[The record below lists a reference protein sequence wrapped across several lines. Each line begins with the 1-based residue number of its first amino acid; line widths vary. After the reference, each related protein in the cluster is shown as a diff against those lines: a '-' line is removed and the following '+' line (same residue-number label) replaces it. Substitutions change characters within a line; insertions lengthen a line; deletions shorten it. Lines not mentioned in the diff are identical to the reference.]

1 MRHILGTARGS
12 AQPDRGITQ
21 MKVQVRITNNGP
33 IGGFTA
39 EIKRDGEWKQVA
51 RYIGGGLVSFDSR
64 KQAIEALQK
73 EARRLVR
80 EV

>member
-1 MRHILGTARGS
+1 
-12 AQPDRGITQ
+12 

-33 IGGFTA
+33 IGGFIA
-39 EIKRDGEWKQVA
+39 EIKEVEEWKRLN

-73 EARRLVR
+73 EARRMVR
-80 EV
+80 G